1 MQDYVL
7 KGQTDVSQIEA
18 ILDIVLNSS
27 CPPVARCRLLSSGF
41 APHHTLNVEE
51 DIAGSVA
58 CLGCGNCI
66 DICPVLSREPTRM
79 KKTGQR
85 SSMALETLVGE
96 DCDRCFN
103 CVLSCPQVDTTIKH
117 YIVNRHMVE
126 AMSRLETRIG
136 DEKEPDL
143 DLYVEEALI

>member
-1 MQDYVL
+1 
-7 KGQTDVSQIEA
+7 
-18 ILDIVLNSS
+18 
-27 CPPVARCRLLSSGF
+27 
-41 APHHTLNVEE
+41 
-51 DIAGSVA
+51 VA

-66 DICPVLSREPTRM
+66 DICPVLAREPVRLE
-79 KKTGQR
+79 KTAQR
-85 SSMALETLVGE
+85 TSMALETLVGE

-103 CVLSCPQVDTTIKH
+103 CALVCPQVDTTIKH

-136 DEKEPDL
+136 DEQEPDL

>member
-1 MQDYVL
+1 MPLYKQRDI
-7 KGQTDVSQIEA
+7 KEIEA
-18 ILDIVLNSS
+18 VLNKVLEIHCS
-27 CPPVARCRLLSSGF
+27 PVARCRLLSTGF
-41 APHHTLNVEE
+41 GAHHSLKLSD
-51 DIAGSVA
+51 DIVGSVA

-66 DICPVLSREPTRM
+66 DICPVLAREPNRLE
-79 KKTGQR
+79 KTAQR

-103 CVLSCPQVDTTIKH
+103 CALVCPQVDTTIKH

-136 DEKEPDL
+136 DEQEPDL

>member
-1 MQDYVL
+1 MPLSKQRDINE
-7 KGQTDVSQIEA
+7 IEA
-18 ILDIVLNSS
+18 ILNRVLDIHCS
-27 CPPVARCRLLSSGF
+27 PVARCRLLSTGF
-41 APHHTLNVEE
+41 GPHHALKLSE
-51 DIAGSVA
+51 DISGTVA

-66 DICPVLSREPTRM
+66 DICPVLAREPNRLE
-79 KKTGQR
+79 KTAQR
-85 SSMALETLVGE
+85 TSMALETLVGE

-103 CVLSCPQVDTTIKH
+103 CALVCPQVDTTIKH

-136 DEKEPDL
+136 DEQEPDL